1 MLNTVIILA
10 LIIASLII
18 MVSVLFFRR
27 GRRSSVYQI
36 PSLATPAFK
45 KMIESDFQTITQYLN
60 HSASKNLHSP
70 AQAAWQIRKN
80 ATVAT
85 ICNAITRFNL
95 RQEQGQDWRYFIDT
109 IEVQLPSQLEPFLQ
123 RQNVMEIVET
133 DHLPLIVA
141 LNSHSLKEF
150 SYEWEVTSEEPKAQP
165 EADIHEGEPNT
176 IQLLKMRKES
186 KEEHRL
192 HNSSGWLGAIV
203 VSLSFFIGYLTIVSI
218 PIFQGWGLT
227 LAAVV
232 FILGMFLLFRLRL
245 FPKPYQDVQCIY
257 GQAKR
262 WELYGELDKKY
273 SSTIS
278 IGGVDLHYP
287 SYWLPYLKYELGDP
301 TNIDL
306 YSTGEVLRYGRC
318 LSIHEEE
325 RYYPYKRFKKNVLM
339 FFSALLV
346 LAMVFSYQSISL
358 PVKLGFAWIE
368 GAKKVSVVDP
378 SDLTA
383 RKIRVGDTLSAKGMG
398 MCYRPPNLNDANQAL
413 FVPFDCSG
421 VYWNNIN
428 LITEPQSEVVNR
440 AIDLLNS
447 VKNQL
452 HPDKDAPGINPR
464 LQREIMKSGMNII
477 FDFSEIILKTN
488 SLCDQKD
495 YCIKLK
501 SALSN
506 LGGSVDDWPV
516 LVSKASS
523 GKLSGAHVLLRAGSA
538 DALEKLVEDTTY
550 DFIKKELDK
559 EVRKLNSPPP
569 GGVLLI
575 SDENR
580 PLVDLMPVSSLSE
593 MNQVQRWYELK
604 RLSSILIN
612 TPFDVEGVV
621 TNVST
626 DANGTLQVVI
636 HERLD
641 DDVLSEYV
649 CRSMLVF
656 FLMICTVVNG
666 TLIIIRVLNNKRRL
680 RKITEYYDK
689 CYEADNPSDSR

>member
-70 AQAAWQIRKN
+70 SQAAWQIRKN

-95 RQEQGQDWRYFIDT
+95 RQEQGQGWRYFIDT

-150 SYEWEVTSEEPKAQP
+150 SYEWEVPSEEPRPQP

-227 LAAVV
+227 LAAAV

-287 SYWLPYLKYELGDP
+287 SYWLPYLKYELNHP

-306 YSTGEVLRYGRC
+306 YSTGEVLRYGRY
-318 LSIHEEE
+318 LSVHEEE

-383 RKIRVGDTLSAKGMG
+383 RKIRVGDTLSAKGIG

-428 LITEPQSEVVNR
+428 LITEPQSEIVNR

-452 HPDKDAPGINPR
+452 HPDKDAAGINPR

-488 SLCDQKD
+488 ALCDQQD
-495 YCIKLK
+495 HCIKLK

-506 LGGSVDDWPV
+506 LGGSADDWPS
-516 LVSKASS
+516 LVNKASS

-538 DALEKLVEDTTY
+538 DALENLVEDTTY
-550 DFIKKELDK
+550 DFIKKELEK

-612 TPFDVEGVV
+612 TPFDVEGVI
-621 TNVST
+621 TNIST
-626 DANGTLQVVI
+626 DANGTLQVVV

-641 DDVLSEYV
+641 EDVLSEYV

-656 FLMICTVVNG
+656 FLIICTLING

-689 CYEADNPSDSR
+689 CYEADNPSESR

>member
-60 HSASKNLHSP
+60 HSASKNLHSSS
-70 AQAAWQIRKN
+70 QTAWQIRKN

-95 RQEQGQDWRYFIDT
+95 RQEQGQGWRYFIDT

-150 SYEWEVTSEEPKAQP
+150 SYEWEVPSEESRSQP

-257 GQAKR
+257 GQAKH

-287 SYWLPYLKYELGDP
+287 SYWLPYLKYELGHP

-339 FFSALLV
+339 FFSALFV

-428 LITEPQSEVVNR
+428 LITEPQSEIVNR
-440 AIDLLNS
+440 ATDLLNS

-452 HPDKDAPGINPR
+452 HPDKDAAGINPR

-488 SLCDQKD
+488 ALCDQQD
-495 YCIKLK
+495 HCIKLK

-506 LGGSVDDWPV
+506 LGGSVDDWPG
-516 LVSKASS
+516 LVNKASS

-538 DALEKLVEDTTY
+538 DALENLVEDTTY
-550 DFIKKELDK
+550 DFIKQELEK

-612 TPFDVEGVV
+612 TPFDVEGVI
-621 TNVST
+621 TNIST
-626 DANGTLQVVI
+626 DANGTLQVVV

-641 DDVLSEYV
+641 EDVLSEYV

-656 FLMICTVVNG
+656 FLIICTLING

-689 CYEADNPSDSR
+689 CYEADNPSESR

>member
-287 SYWLPYLKYELGDP
+287 SYWLPYLKYELGHP

-538 DALEKLVEDTTY
+538 DALENLVEDTTY

-641 DDVLSEYV
+641 EDVLSEYV

>member
-70 AQAAWQIRKN
+70 SQPARQIKKN

-85 ICNAITRFNL
+85 ICNAVTRFNL
-95 RQEQGQDWRYFIDT
+95 RQEQGQGWRYFIDT

-133 DHLPLIVA
+133 DHLPLIVG
-141 LNSHSLKEF
+141 LNNHSLKEF
-150 SYEWEVTSEEPKAQP
+150 NYEWETPLEDLRTQP
-165 EADIHEGEPNT
+165 EAAIHEGEPNT

-203 VSLSFFIGYLTIVSI
+203 VSLSFFIGYLTIISI
-218 PIFQGWGLT
+218 PIFHGWGVT
-227 LAAVV
+227 FTAVV
-232 FILGMFLLFRLRL
+232 FLIGVFLLFRLRL
-245 FPKPYQDVQCIY
+245 FPKPNQDVQCIY

-287 SYWLPYLKYELGDP
+287 TYWLPYLKYELGHP

-306 YSTGEVLRYGRC
+306 YSTGEVLKYGRC

-325 RYYPYKRFKKNVLM
+325 RYYPYKRFKKNILM
-339 FFSALLV
+339 FFSALCVLV
-346 LAMVFSYQSISL
+346 LVFSYQSISL
-358 PVKLGFAWIE
+358 PVKLGFAWLE
-368 GAKKVSVVDP
+368 GAKKVTVVDP
-378 SDLTA
+378 SDLTS
-383 RKIRVGDTLSAKGMG
+383 RKIRVGDTLLAKGMG

-477 FDFSEIILKTN
+477 FDFSEIVLKTN
-488 SLCDQKD
+488 ALCEQKD
-495 YCIKLK
+495 HCIKLK

-506 LGGSVDDWPV
+506 LGGSADDWPV

-538 DALEKLVEDTTY
+538 DALENLVEDTTY
-550 DFIKKELDK
+550 DFIKKELDT

-575 SDENR
+575 NDENL
-580 PLVDLMPVSSLSE
+580 PLVDLVPVTTLSE
-593 MNQVQRWYELK
+593 MNQVQRWNELK

-621 TNVST
+621 TNIST

-641 DDVLSEYV
+641 EDVLSEYV

-656 FLMICTVVNG
+656 FLIICTLVNG

>member
-287 SYWLPYLKYELGDP
+287 SYWLPYLKYELGHP
-301 TNIDL
+301 TNIDF

-538 DALEKLVEDTTY
+538 DALENLVEDTTY